1 MHPGY
6 SGLVA
11 LAERELGLVQQG
23 DIDGLPSLWD
33 ERRQLV
39 AALPP
44 IPEADAGP
52 CLQLAAELQGLTTAM
67 LEEHLDATGAEM
79 RRLVRG
85 RAVMH
90 SYAPQVTRPPIVDHA
105 G

>member
-6 SGLVA
+6 SRLVA
-11 LAERELGLVQQG
+11 LAERELGLVQHG
-23 DIDGLPSLWD
+23 DIDALPSLWD

-39 AALPP
+39 AELPP
-44 IPEADAGP
+44 VPHADTRPYLAR
-52 CLQLAAELQGLTTAM
+52 AAELQGRTTAL

-85 RAVMH
+85 RSVMH
-90 SYAPQVTRPPIVDHA
+90 SYAPQVQRVPLVDHA

>member
-1 MHPGY
+1 MHPGF
-6 SGLVA
+6 SRLVA
-11 LAERELGLVQQG
+11 LAERELGMVQRG
-23 DIDGLPSLWD
+23 ELDSLPSLWD

-39 AALPP
+39 AELPP
-44 IPEADAGP
+44 VPPADAAAH
-52 CLQLAAELQGLTTAM
+52 LERAAELQGRTTAL
-67 LEEHLDATGAEM
+67 LEEHLDATGAEL

-90 SYAPQVTRPPIVDHA
+90 SYAPQVERVPLVDHA

>member
-6 SGLVA
+6 GRLVE
-11 LAERELGLVQQG
+11 LAERELGLVQRR
-23 DIDGLPSLWD
+23 DIDALPSLWD

-39 AALPP
+39 AEIPP
-44 IPEADAGP
+44 VPPAEAEQ
-52 CLQLAAELQGLTTAM
+52 CLARAADLQGRTTAI
-67 LEEHLDATGAEM
+67 LEEHLNATGAEM

-90 SYAPQVTRPPIVDHA
+90 SYAPQVQRVRLVDHA

>member
-6 SGLVA
+6 GRLVA
-11 LAERELGLVQQG
+11 LAERELALVRAEALEA
-23 DIDGLPSLWD
+23 LPAVWD
-33 ERRQLV
+33 ERAAVV

-44 IPEADAGP
+44 VPPYSALDA
-52 CLQLAAELQGLTTAM
+52 LSRAASLQGEVTAL
-67 LEEHLDATGAEM
+67 LEERLGAVGADM

-85 RAVMH
+85 RAAMH
-90 SYAPQVTRPPIVDHA
+90 SYAPQVARVPLVDRA